1 MLCQQTGL
9 QMPQLE
15 ALWEQFKC
23 LAAAHY
29 PEDPSKYYLAI
40 DRTTFDKCFV
50 PKSTVR
56 PPPPNLIYDRMFSF
70 YDTNNDGL
78 IGFQEFIFGIQ
89 CIACRK
95 PEERLRQ
102 VFDGFDFNRD
112 GFISRVDLQRM
123 FKALFNL
130 HKELSKDIV
139 ARMDDDL
146 YDEDAAREIVNGSQ
160 AVSSAFSG
168 RIGSGDPSR
177 MHEGK
182 ERNEHGDNIIIND
195 SIETVKPEDTL
206 LRNWPEEQDYGQE
219 ILYDVIHDS
228 INELLDP
235 LFRFREEVGRE
246 ILQTKKVRDSIT
258 LFIT

>member
-1 MLCQQTGL
+1 
-9 QMPQLE
+9 MPQVE

-23 LAAAHY
+23 LAAVDF

-40 DRTTFDKCFV
+40 DRLTFDRCFV
-50 PKSTVR
+50 PKSTTR

-70 YDTNNDGL
+70 YDINDDGL

-89 CIACRK
+89 CIAFRK
-95 PEERLRQ
+95 PEDRLRQ
-102 VFDGFDFNRD
+102 VFDGFDFDND
-112 GFISRVDLQRM
+112 GVISRIDLQRM
-123 FKALFNL
+123 FKSLFNL

-146 YDEDAAREIVNGSQ
+146 YDEDAARDIVNGSQ
-160 AVSSAFSG
+160 AISSAFSG
-168 RIGSGDPSR
+168 RIGSADPSR
-177 MHEGK
+177 VNEGK
-182 ERNEHGDNIIIND
+182 EKNDFGDFVIMND

-246 ILQTKKVRDSIT
+246 ILLTKKVRFSQLSIAASV
-258 LFIT
+258 LLSAS